1 MKLKPSICLTLI
13 TFLLLFSVNVYPE
26 TSKTRS
32 IFETKNGQIII
43 TSVSYKLEF
52 KKSVFAFA
60 GDVDVSGEGIN
71 MKCQRLELF
80 FKGSLKDLSG
90 GESKPDIEKIVAAES
105 VVITI
110 TGSET
115 GKATADQAVYYPD
128 SEEIVLTGNP
138 YIKYGD
144 KYEGGEPGT
153 VITLN
158 IKEESFHVQGT
169 KENKAKAKIR
179 IDSGRDER

>member
-1 MKLKPSICLTLI
+1 M
-13 TFLLLFSVNVYPE
+13 
-26 TSKTRS
+26 
-32 IFETKNGQIII
+32 
-43 TSVSYKLEF
+43 
-52 KKSVFAFA
+52 
-60 GDVDVSGEGIN
+60 
-71 MKCQRLELF
+71 
-80 FKGSLKDLSG
+80 
-90 GESKPDIEKIVAAES
+90 
-105 VVITI
+105 ITI

-115 GKATADQAVYYPD
+115 GNATADQAVYYPD